1 LETEGAGVGGC
12 WKVRRRR
19 KWKEQEVEQEEEGER
34 GGKREGGQ
42 RLAQEQRFDKTKR
55 FKIHLHVLLREIY
68 CMY

>member
-1 LETEGAGVGGC
+1 MLESKEEEEVEGAGGGA
-12 WKVRRRR
+12 
-19 KWKEQEVEQEEEGER
+19 
-34 GGKREGGQ
+34 GGGGGKGRKREGGQ